1 MRGEGCLSPTCRAP
15 HLQAHPET
23 ATAALHLAEQG
34 QGGRQCVPVVGTT
47 SPLIA
52 LELGSGR
59 ERRKPKVVLCKCWE
73 EMEMQVPC
81 SAFEVSAIVASPR
94 FLMAWW

>member
-1 MRGEGCLSPTCRAP
+1 M
-15 HLQAHPET
+15 
-23 ATAALHLAEQG
+23 
-34 QGGRQCVPVVGTT
+34 PVVGTT

-59 ERRKPKVVLCKCWE
+59 ERRKPKVVPCKCWE

-81 SAFEVSAIVASPR
+81 SAFEVSASTLR
-94 FLMAWW
+94 